1 MYMYMYRVHAC
12 FSTVFSCNCI
22 TISCVYIPKHK
33 HTHTQ
38 SHQPLH
44 PHSVILTAHTHTV
57 TLTPTPKF
65 SHSNITAHTHTHTHT
80 HTHSDANEHS
90 DSSTSIWEQRLYTGQ
105 FSCGSSVRTRASP
118 STDGRRLDQ
127 QELLGGQDTGATG
140 RCVCVWVWVW
150 FVVVW
155 CVELCNF
162 FSTVLLSNLPTHV
175 HARIR
180 CTETPYTNIKWLSSI
195 TYCLACC
202 LLM

>member
-80 HTHSDANEHS
+80 HSDANEHS
-90 DSSTSIWEQRLYTGQ
+90 DSSTSIWEQRLCTGQ

-202 LLM
+202 LLT